1 MYSGPARRFKRLVEI
16 IQSQMTTLRSQVS
29 DTSLR
34 PVLHSSSGS
43 SSTSGDAISMRPTAT
58 SLSEDDGDE
67 VFTTE
72 GKSSSREELVVE
84 GKKRACSDVTN
95 YRTPNNND

>member
-1 MYSGPARRFKRLVEI
+1 
-16 IQSQMTTLRSQVS
+16 
-29 DTSLR
+29 
-34 PVLHSSSGS
+34 
-43 SSTSGDAISMRPTAT
+43 MRPSTAT

-67 VFTTE
+67 VFGSV

-95 YRTPNNND
+95 YRTSNND